1 MGYENIIT
9 PDFGNA
15 LENNSLAAVRA
26 FPKADLHNHCLLGG
40 NRLVIEKHFGKK
52 LEKFISAGSG
62 IADLNL
68 WIGRVYRPFFDLP
81 DAFEKA
87 VEAAFV
93 QARRDG
99 VTRLEMSIDVMF
111 GKMFHVTPDRIV
123 SVLRRYH
130 HSVAPSIDFRPELG
144 FSRSQPVDKLMA
156 GFESFLGYGYF
167 RSVDL
172 YDDEFAQPAAN
183 FKMLYRFA
191 REQGMKCKAHAGE
204 FGTADSVKETVEVLG
219 LYAVQHGIGAADSP
233 EVMKWLAGNQIPLNI
248 CPTSNIRLKRIKS
261 YKTHPVRILVDH
273 GVKVTINTDDALV
286 FRDGVSEQF
295 LKLCRSGAL
304 TIDQLEKIRRNGL
317 EE

>member
-1 MGYENIIT
+1 MDYENSIS
-9 PDFGNA
+9 PDFRDA
-15 LENNSLAAVRA
+15 LENNSLAALRA

-40 NRLVIEKHFGKK
+40 NRQVIEKHFGKK
-52 LEKFISAGSG
+52 LEKFSTAGDG
-62 IADLNL
+62 IAGLNS
-68 WIGRVYRPFFDLP
+68 WIGRVYRPFFELP

-93 QARRDG
+93 QAGRDG

-111 GKMFHVTPDRIV
+111 GKLFHFSPDRIV
-123 SVLRRYH
+123 SALRHYH
-130 HSVAPSIDFRPELG
+130 QAVAPAIDFRPELG

-219 LYAVQHGIGAADSP
+219 LDAVQHGIGAADSP
-233 EVMKWLAGNQIPLNI
+233 GVMKWLAGNRIPLNI
-248 CPTSNIRLKRIKS
+248 CPTSNIMLKRIKS
-261 YKTHPVRILVDH
+261 YKTHPVRILFDN
-273 GVKVTINTDDALV
+273 GVKVT
-286 FRDGVSEQF
+286 
-295 LKLCRSGAL
+295 
-304 TIDQLEKIRRNGL
+304 
-317 EE
+317 